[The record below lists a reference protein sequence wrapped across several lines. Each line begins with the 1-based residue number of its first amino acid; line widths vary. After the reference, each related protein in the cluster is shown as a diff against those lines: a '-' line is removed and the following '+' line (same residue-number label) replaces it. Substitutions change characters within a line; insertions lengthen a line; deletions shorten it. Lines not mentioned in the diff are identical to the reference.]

1 MKPKFIN
8 QKIKNLHKNYLALKN
23 KKDMSEFDQDRLQLI
38 SDELIKELI
47 NDSIK
52 TTKVNLVQQEL
63 SMRGK

>member
-8 QKIKNLHKNYLALKN
+8 QKIKNLYKNYLTLKN

>member
-1 MKPKFIN
+1 
-8 QKIKNLHKNYLALKN
+8 LHKNYLALKN